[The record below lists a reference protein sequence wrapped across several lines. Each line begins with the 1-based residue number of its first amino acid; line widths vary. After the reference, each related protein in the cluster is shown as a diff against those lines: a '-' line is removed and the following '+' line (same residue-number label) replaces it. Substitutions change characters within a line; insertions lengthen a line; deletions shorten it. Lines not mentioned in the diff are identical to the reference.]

1 MTTATQKYVCGIDLG
16 TTYSCVGVFQNDRVE
31 IVSNDQGNRTT
42 PSWVSFGKE
51 RLVGEAAKNQASL
64 NPENTIFDAKRFIG
78 HLYNDPTVAKDAK
91 HLSCDI
97 IEKHGKPFF
106 KVNYQDEEKEFS
118 PEQISAMVLT
128 KMKETAE
135 AYVGETINDCVITVP
150 AYFNDACR
158 QATKD
163 AGLIAGF
170 NVLRIINEPTAAAI
184 AYGLDKMKDGKER
197 NILVFDCGGGTHD
210 VSLLNLSDGVFEVKA
225 TAGDTHLGGEDLDML
240 LVEHCIQDFNKK
252 NKVDISKEK
261 RAKRRLH
268 TACERAKRTLSSAT
282 TASIELDSLFQ
293 GIDYM
298 TTITRARFEDLGAD
312 FFRKTMAPVTQ
323 VLQDAKM
330 SKSQVDE
337 VVLVGG
343 STRIPKI
350 QSLLK
355 DFFGKEPST
364 GINPDEC
371 VAYGATIQAAVL
383 AGIES
388 EVTKDILLLDC
399 TPLSLG
405 IETAGEVMTKLID
418 RGTTIPT
425 KKTQTFS
432 TFSDNQ
438 PSCTIKVLEG
448 ERHRSADNHLL
459 GSFQLD
465 NIPPAPRGTP
475 KIHVTYDICANGI
488 LTVSAKVDG
497 VEGGEKT
504 LTVTNNSNRLTKEDI
519 ERMVAEG
526 EKYKEEDERLR
537 ENLNAKNQYEQML
550 FENKSRLAG
559 NDTDTVKEFMKY
571 VDSELEWLHHHA
583 EATKEEIHERQSVF
597 NKKLEEAMPATEPGT
612 GPPPEDMEGTPFTAE
627 DLKSQMGVDIENKV
641 DIEEVD

>member
-1 MTTATQKYVCGIDLG
+1 
-16 TTYSCVGVFQNDRVE
+16 
-31 IVSNDQGNRTT
+31 
-42 PSWVSFGKE
+42 
-51 RLVGEAAKNQASL
+51 
-64 NPENTIFDAKRFIG
+64 
-78 HLYNDPTVAKDAK
+78 
-91 HLSCDI
+91 
-97 IEKHGKPFF
+97 
-106 KVNYQDEEKEFS
+106 
-118 PEQISAMVLT
+118 
-128 KMKETAE
+128 
-135 AYVGETINDCVITVP
+135 
-150 AYFNDACR
+150 
-158 QATKD
+158 
-163 AGLIAGF
+163 
-170 NVLRIINEPTAAAI
+170 
-184 AYGLDKMKDGKER
+184 
-197 NILVFDCGGGTHD
+197 
-210 VSLLNLSDGVFEVKA
+210 
-225 TAGDTHLGGEDLDML
+225 ML

-330 SKSQVDE
+330 SKGQIDE

-459 GSFQLD
+459 GSFQLE

-504 LTVTNNSNRLTKEDI
+504 LTVTNNTNRLSKEDI
-519 ERMVAEG
+519 DRMVEEG

-571 VDSELEWLHHHA
+571 MEEELEWLHHHA
-583 EATKEEIHERQSVF
+583 EATKEEIQERQSVF

-627 DLKSQMGVDIENKV
+627 DLKSHMGVDIENKV

>member
-1 MTTATQKYVCGIDLG
+1 MTTTTQKYVCGIDLG

-51 RLVGEAAKNQASL
+51 RLVGEAAKNQAAL

-78 HLYNDPTVAKDAK
+78 HLYGDPTVAKDAN
-91 HLSCDI
+91 HLSCKV

-106 KVNYQDEEKEFS
+106 KVDYKDEEKEFS
-118 PEQISAMVLT
+118 PEQISAMVLG

-135 AYVGETINDCVITVP
+135 AYVGEAITDCVITVP
-150 AYFNDACR
+150 AYFNDSCR

-240 LVEHCIQDFNKK
+240 LVEYCTQDFNKK

-282 TASIELDSLFQ
+282 TASIELDSLYQ

-330 SKSQVDE
+330 SKGQIDE

-350 QSLLK
+350 QSMLR

-405 IETAGEVMTKLID
+405 IETAGEIMTKLLD
-418 RGTTIPT
+418 RGTTIPA

-432 TFSDNQ
+432 TYSDNQ

-448 ERHRSADNHLL
+448 ERHRSADNHVL

-465 NIPPAPRGTP
+465 NIPPAPRGVP

-488 LTVSAKVDG
+488 LTVSAKVDN

-504 LTVTNNSNRLTKEDI
+504 LTITNNTNRLSKEEI
-519 ERMVAEG
+519 EKMVSDA
-526 EKYKEEDERLR
+526 EKYKEEDDMLR
-537 ENLNAKNQYEQML
+537 ENLLAKNQYEQML
-550 FENKSRLAG
+550 FENKSRLAT
-559 NDTDTVKEFMKY
+559 NTSDDAKEFTKFI
-571 VDSELEWLHHHA
+571 DEELEWLQHHSLA
-583 EATKEEIHERQSVF
+583 SKEEIAERQAQF
-597 NKKLEEAMPATEPGT
+597 NVKLQEMLPATDPGT
-612 GPPPEDMEGTPFTAE
+612 GPPEGGVEGTPFTAE
-627 DLKSQMGVDIENKV
+627 DLKEKTGI